1 MSDHPNADLL
11 ESITR
16 KLETQ
21 QSPFWLSADEVR
33 FLLDPEYPARER
45 RRYSYTRTD
54 IERFLALKVDKVKRR
69 LTDG

>member
-21 QSPFWLSADEVR
+21 QSPLWLSADEVR
-33 FLLDPEYPARER
+33 FHPEYPARER
-45 RRYSYTRTD
+45 RQYRYSHAD